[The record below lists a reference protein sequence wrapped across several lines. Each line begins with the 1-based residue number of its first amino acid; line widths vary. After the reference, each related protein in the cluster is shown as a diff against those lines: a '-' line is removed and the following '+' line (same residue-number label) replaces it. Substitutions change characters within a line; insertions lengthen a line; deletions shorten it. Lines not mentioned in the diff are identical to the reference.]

1 MLYGPLLILVMTR
14 FLKRY
19 DWKNQ
24 ANLEHLFALASGALT
39 FFILFAPLQEFD
51 KTRPDN
57 TTGMTL
63 VGLAFIIGL
72 IWLHRRIER
81 NMFRHANY
89 ALDY

>member
-1 MLYGPLLILVMTR
+1 MMTR
-14 FLKRY
+14 SLKRY

-24 ANLEHLFALASGALT
+24 ANLKHLFALASGALT

-63 VGLAFIIGL
+63 VGLASIIGPN
-72 IWLHRRIER
+72 WLHRRIER
-81 NMFRHANY
+81 TIFRHANY

>member
-1 MLYGPLLILVMTR
+1 VGNKT
-14 FLKRY
+14 FK
-19 DWKNQ
+19 
-24 ANLEHLFALASGALT
+24 ALAVVLGALT

-51 KTRPDN
+51 KARPDN